1 MSMLRPRAARR
12 ALVSSVAALALG
24 AALATAG
31 CGAQGEDD
39 GDVFVPQPTPSASPS
54 PFVVTPVA
62 TPEPAELRVAF
73 INLMSPVGT
82 DATNTVAADTFEARL
97 NLVIEELKAF
107 KPDIVGFNE
116 ATNTAAHG
124 DAREKL
130 ATALKMEPFW
140 LRANPW
146 FPTQTRD
153 QNDAIARQIGFEE
166 GELVLVRS
174 DRFPVIG
181 GIDSHWINPRTSETE
196 GRVAFHLKVRI
207 PGEAG
212 EADIYIT
219 HLTGGDESVKTRQA
233 QSIAGFIRSS
243 RGTGP
248 AVLMGDLGTGPESPA
263 YATLR
268 DAGFDDAFAE
278 AAIPTCCRA
287 SVIGEQKP
295 LALRTDFL
303 LDAGWDPTEIGTI
316 GDKPSKQPDGRE
328 LYASDHLGLF
338 AVFPLQ

>member
-1 MSMLRPRAARR
+1 MRGWLAACL
-12 ALVSSVAALALG
+12 AAVAIGAAVAA
-24 AALATAG
+24 AG
-31 CGAQGEDD
+31 CGADGEDD
-39 GDVFVPQPTPSASPS
+39 GGSFVPEPTPSVSPS
-54 PFVVTPVA
+54 PMVVTPVA
-62 TPEPAELRVAF
+62 TPEPTHLRVAF

-82 DATNTVAADTFEARL
+82 DATNTVAGDTFEARL
-97 NLVIEELKAF
+97 NLVIDELKAF

-153 QNDAIARQIGFEE
+153 QNDAIAKQIGFEE

-207 PGEAG
+207 PGPTG

-219 HLTGGDESVKTRQA
+219 HLTGGDDSVKTRQSE
-233 QSIAGFIRSS
+233 SIVEFIRSS
-243 RGTGP
+243 RGAGP
-248 AVLMGDLGTGPESPA
+248 AVMMGDLGTGPESAA
-263 YATLR
+263 YA
-268 DAGFDDAFAE
+268 AFKAVGFEDAFAE
-278 AAIPTCCRA
+278 AGVATCCRA
-287 SVIGEQKP
+287 SVVGEQKP
-295 LALRTDFL
+295 LTARTDFL
-303 LDAGWDPTEIGTI
+303 LAAGWFPTETGTF
-316 GDKPSKQPDGRE
+316 GEKPAKQADGRD
-328 LYASDHLGLF
+328 LYASDHIGLF
-338 AVFPLQ
+338 AVFPLR